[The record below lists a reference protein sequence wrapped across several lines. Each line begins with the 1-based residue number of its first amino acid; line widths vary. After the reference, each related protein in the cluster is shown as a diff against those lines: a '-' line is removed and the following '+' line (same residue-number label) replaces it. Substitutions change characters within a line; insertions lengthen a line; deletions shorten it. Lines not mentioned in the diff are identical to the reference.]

1 MAKFSFHCQ
10 CYKAGQLGGIDKH
23 NRRLNKNYIS
33 NPDIDMERSGQNR
46 IYIAP
51 KQSLYKDCKEQ
62 IEKRV
67 VASGGRITKASNW
80 ICEAVFSYPEELP
93 LERLDEYNDLI
104 IKYMN
109 ARFNN
114 NVVSAVCHLDEG
126 GGTDG
131 KGGLPHLHLDILMIT
146 EDNRLSAKTLITRDF
161 ITSMHRIMPIILKK
175 HGFNIDEYEET
186 EEKKQ
191 GGLSAKE
198 YKKKME
204 QEKEELNKKLEDM
217 VKEYNELADRYNK
230 LIDDKAELERKN
242 REKAYEVMYQQ
253 EHSR

>member
-33 NPDIDMERSGQNR
+33 NPDIDTERSGQNR

-93 LERLDEYNDLI
+93 LER
-104 IKYMN
+104 
-109 ARFNN
+109 
-114 NVVSAVCHLDEG
+114 
-126 GGTDG
+126 
-131 KGGLPHLHLDILMIT
+131 
-146 EDNRLSAKTLITRDF
+146 
-161 ITSMHRIMPIILKK
+161 
-175 HGFNIDEYEET
+175 
-186 EEKKQ
+186 
-191 GGLSAKE
+191 
-198 YKKKME
+198 
-204 QEKEELNKKLEDM
+204 
-217 VKEYNELADRYNK
+217 
-230 LIDDKAELERKN
+230 
-242 REKAYEVMYQQ
+242 
-253 EHSR
+253 

>member
-10 CYKAGQLGGIDKH
+10 CYKAGQIGGIDKH

-33 NPDIDMERSGQNR
+33 NPDIDTELSEQNR

-67 VASGGRITKASNW
+67 VACGGRITKASNW
-80 ICEAVFSYPEELP
+80 ICECIFSYPDELP

-104 IKYMN
+104 IRYMN
-109 ARFNN
+109 ARFPNL
-114 NVVSAVCHLDEG
+114 VISAICHVDESG
-126 GGTDG
+126 GD
-131 KGGLPHLHLDILMIT
+131 GLPHLHLDILPIT

-161 ITSMHRIMPIILKK
+161 ITSMHKVMPIILKK
-175 HGFNIDEYEET
+175 HGFAIDDYEEA
-186 EEKKQ
+186 EEKKK

-204 QEKEELNKKLEDM
+204 EEKKALDEKLDEM
-217 VKEYNELADRYNK
+217 AKEYNDLVDKYNK
-230 LIDDKAELERKN
+230 LVADKEVLMQKN
-242 REKAYEVMYQQ
+242 RQKAYEVINQQ
-253 EHSR
+253 ERTR

>member
-33 NPDIDMERSGQNR
+33 NPDIDTELSEQNR

-67 VASGGRITKASNW
+67 VASVGRITKASNW
-80 ICEAVFSYPEELP
+80 ICECIFSYPDELP

-104 IKYMN
+104 IRYMN
-109 ARFNN
+109 ARFPNL
-114 NVVSAVCHLDEG
+114 VISAICHVDEG
-126 GGTDG
+126 GGECG
-131 KGGLPHLHLDILMIT
+131 NGGLPHLHLDILPIT

-161 ITSMHRIMPIILKK
+161 TTSMYKVMPIILKK
-175 HGFNIDEYEET
+175 HGFAIDDYEET
-186 EEKKQ
+186 QEKKN

-204 QEKEELNKKLEDM
+204 EESKALNQKLDTM
-217 VKEYNELADRYNK
+217 VEEYNALVDKYNK
-230 LIDDKAELERKN
+230 LVADEEALKRKN
-242 REKAYEVMYQQ
+242 RQKAYEIINQQ
-253 EHSR
+253 ERTR

>member
-1 MAKFSFHCQ
+1 
-10 CYKAGQLGGIDKH
+10 
-23 NRRLNKNYIS
+23 
-33 NPDIDMERSGQNR
+33 
-46 IYIAP
+46 
-51 KQSLYKDCKEQ
+51 
-62 IEKRV
+62 
-67 VASGGRITKASNW
+67 
-80 ICEAVFSYPEELP
+80 
-93 LERLDEYNDLI
+93 
-104 IKYMN
+104 MN

-114 NVVSAVCHLDEG
+114 HVVSAVCHLDEG
-126 GGTDG
+126 GRADG

-198 YKKKME
+198 Y
-204 QEKEELNKKLEDM
+204 
-217 VKEYNELADRYNK
+217 NELADRYNK

-242 REKAYEVMYQQ
+242 REKAYEVICQQ